1 MPLCYDTYYTAHG
14 RIEQFIVRH
23 LTIRLRLFI
32 IWTIYKR
39 DRYIFFFLLH
49 TALSSVSCFF
59 SYLIHFVIF
68 WRNLSCKLTPLLDK
82 ELARLSVRSLNTR
95 VIDHVSNLTTLVVQP
110 LGAMVHL
117 LKHLIESKELVW
129 YTILSNFAARPS
141 FLMNT
146 VIFLSFSFIF
156 E

>member
-1 MPLCYDTYYTAHG
+1 MLWYLLHCARQNWAIYCPSSHNTFTFVYNLN
-14 RIEQFIVRH
+14 
-23 LTIRLRLFI
+23 
-32 IWTIYKR
+32 TIYKR

-68 WRNLSCKLTPLLDK
+68 WRNLSCKLTPLRDK

-117 LKHLIESKELVW
+117 LKTSQWIQRTCLIYNIEQFCCTAFFFDVW
-129 YTILSNFAARPS
+129 LKAILTQGHN
-141 FLMNT
+141 
-146 VIFLSFSFIF
+146 
-156 E
+156 